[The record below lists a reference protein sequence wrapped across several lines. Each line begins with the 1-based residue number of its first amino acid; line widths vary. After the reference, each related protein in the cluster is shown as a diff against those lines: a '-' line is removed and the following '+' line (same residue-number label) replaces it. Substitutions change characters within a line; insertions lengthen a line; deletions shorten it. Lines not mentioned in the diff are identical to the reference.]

1 MLAAL
6 LLATQVLAQAPP
18 AQGAAEA
25 PPPPP
30 PPLNA
35 PPRPDRTPTAWAC
48 TVDTLLSGKDC
59 LFEAL
64 VEPVSDHAAQR
75 EQNVRFARQLAQAA
89 CAKAAR
95 PAPGNNPDRTLL
107 GLCEKE
113 FTAAADSCALG
124 GKVVLVDAEGRF
136 SPGAQACY
144 RALSDVLQRSALMS
158 SLASGCCRCMASRGC
173 RVNAASCYAN
183 VSRGTPGPAE
193 RACMAGACAS
203 ECGEVPAAAGKP
215 VEASIP
221 TEKVKRRYP
230 AHAL

>member
-1 MLAAL
+1 MLTAATLFLAA
-6 LLATQVLAQAPP
+6 QVLGQA
-18 AQGAAEA
+18 
-25 PPPPP
+25 P

-35 PPRPDRTPTAWAC
+35 PPKPDRTPTAWAC
-48 TVDTLLSGKDC
+48 TVETLLSGKDC
-59 LFEAL
+59 LFEAV

-95 PAPGNNPDRTLL
+95 PPPGSGPDRTLL

-113 FTAAADSCALG
+113 FTAAADTCTLD
-124 GKVVLVDAEGRF
+124 GKAVLVDAEGRF

-144 RALSDVLQRSALMS
+144 RALSDVLQRSAVMS

-173 RVNAASCYAN
+173 KVSAASCYVN
-183 VSRGTPGPAE
+183 VTRGTPGPAE
-193 RACMAGACAS
+193 RACMAGACS
-203 ECGEVPAAAGKP
+203 GECGEAPAASGKP
-215 VEASIP
+215 VEASVP